1 MEIERTKNS
10 QTNFETEF
18 NGERIIFTINGTDT
32 ILYQYVKNKKKEN
45 PQSLLYIIYKN
56 QLKWHIDLN
65 IRAKRMQFIKEIIRK
80 NP

>member
-18 NGERIIFTINGTDT
+18 NDERIIFTINGTDT

-56 QLKWHIDLN
+56 QLKWRIDLN

>member
-10 QTNFETEF
+10 QTNFEKKF

-45 PQSLLYIIYKN
+45 PQSLLSSYIKTN
-56 QLKWHIDLN
+56 SN
-65 IRAKRMQFIKEIIRK
+65 GV
-80 NP
+80 

>member
-56 QLKWHIDLN
+56 QLKWRIDLN